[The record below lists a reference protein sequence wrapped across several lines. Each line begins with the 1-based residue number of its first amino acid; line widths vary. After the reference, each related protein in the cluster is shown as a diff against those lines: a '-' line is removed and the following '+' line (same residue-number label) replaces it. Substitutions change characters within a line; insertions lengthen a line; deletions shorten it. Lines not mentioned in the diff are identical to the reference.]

1 MFDSLKGLWGVLTPV
16 VTSIPKVFGKDFIK
30 ERFHLHFSIT
40 FVLALAFIRLLFLY
54 CYLGDTPWYFQII
67 VGYMFGYAIN
77 FAREGYYSTK
87 GAPWSQLDTY
97 AGAYGSTAA
106 TILYILWIN

>member
-1 MFDSLKGLWGVLTPV
+1 
-16 VTSIPKVFGKDFIK
+16 
-30 ERFHLHFSIT
+30 
-40 FVLALAFIRLLFLY
+40 
-54 CYLGDTPWYFQII
+54 
-67 VGYMFGYAIN
+67 MFGYAIN